1 MRKNEKFLKTVVL
14 TVRRVSKTS
23 SDMNQTDQEIKCL
36 LTSVAK
42 DRVFAFS
49 KPNRSKIVRAEAK
62 LEGVRIVNRG

>member
-1 MRKNEKFLKTVVL
+1 MVL
-14 TVRRVSKTS
+14 TVRRVSKKTS

-49 KPNRSKIVRAEAK
+49 KSNRSKIVRVDTK